1 MFGASY
7 SLLLFID
14 TNKKP
19 FLLRENLILAFFT
32 EASIKK
38 LESNIKRAILC
49 STKCD
54 VREMLSDVL
63 ISIDIIF

>member
-14 TNKKP
+14 TNKKS
-19 FLLRENLILAFFT
+19 FLLKENLILAFFT

-38 LESNIKRAILC
+38 TRVKLIKRAILC
-49 STKCD
+49 STKCACQGD
-54 VREMLSDVL
+54 A
-63 ISIDIIF
+63 I